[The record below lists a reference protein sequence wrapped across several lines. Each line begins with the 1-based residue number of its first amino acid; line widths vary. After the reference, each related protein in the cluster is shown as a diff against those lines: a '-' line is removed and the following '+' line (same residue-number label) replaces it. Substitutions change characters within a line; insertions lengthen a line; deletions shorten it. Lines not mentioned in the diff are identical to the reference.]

1 MQHLDAIS
9 LGVFSYLQAHE
20 RVSRVE
26 AKPLVGATQ
35 VELRLWEQKNSPF
48 VLPDDL
54 KLFYLTTNGL
64 SVKWFTPFRDHPT
77 LVGHFL
83 VNSLQNLQRLSM
95 KDLPSQCRP
104 VDQHRLDL
112 KKVQPSDICL
122 ATLKSLSPL
131 TSRSATKNS

>member
-1 MQHLDAIS
+1 MQYLDAIS

-35 VELRLWEQKNSPF
+35 VELRLWEQVGLKIVHTVELALTLVQKNSPF

-64 SVKWFTPFRDHPT
+64 SVKWFTPFR
-77 LVGHFL
+77 GKQ
-83 VNSLQNLQRLSM
+83 S
-95 KDLPSQCRP
+95 
-104 VDQHRLDL
+104 
-112 KKVQPSDICL
+112 I
-122 ATLKSLSPL
+122 
-131 TSRSATKNS
+131 KNSKEILALTAIQTTPL